1 MDHQP
6 NRTTCSTFAL
16 ETSDVYKT
24 ADRIWLMVGKLFP
37 DATGFMITIQNQV
50 TTTNNYKKHTL
61 KALNIINDIRRKCQE
76 KLATIPHITGAHN
89 ALAQGNYIHHHSQL
103 ANTVHQEL
111 AIKCRLTKGAP
122 MPHYKHEPQFMLQNS
137 NCKLCYDR

>member
-37 DATGFMITIQNQV
+37 DATGFMITIQN
-50 TTTNNYKKHTL
+50 
-61 KALNIINDIRRKCQE
+61 
-76 KLATIPHITGAHN
+76 
-89 ALAQGNYIHHHSQL
+89 
-103 ANTVHQEL
+103 
-111 AIKCRLTKGAP
+111 
-122 MPHYKHEPQFMLQNS
+122 
-137 NCKLCYDR
+137 